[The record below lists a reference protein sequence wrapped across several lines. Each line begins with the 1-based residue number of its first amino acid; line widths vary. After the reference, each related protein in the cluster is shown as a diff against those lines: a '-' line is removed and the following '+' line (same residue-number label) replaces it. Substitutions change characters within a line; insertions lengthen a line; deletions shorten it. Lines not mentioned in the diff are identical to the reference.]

1 MLRGRSK
8 IRFSTTKKENRF
20 AILLFLFFFLFLVRR
35 MRLEL
40 TRSCDHYPLKVA
52 CIPISP
58 PALSKQRPSCFVPGT
73 GLEPAH
79 LAACAPETHAST
91 NSAIRASCYQSV
103 KKKQAPDLLRA
114 MNETRTRDPDLG
126 KVVLYQLSYHRNSRL
141 LKNNF
146 FSQKRLQRYDV
157 LYT

>member
-1 MLRGRSK
+1 MEMLLS
-8 IRFSTTKKENRF
+8 S
-20 AILLFLFFFLFLVRR
+20 VRR

-58 PALSKQRPSCFVPGT
+58 PARVPGT

-91 NSAIRASCYQSV
+91 NSAIRA
-103 KKKQAPDLLRA
+103 KKKERK
-114 MNETRTRDPDLG
+114 TRLELATPTLAR
-126 KVVLYQLSYHRNSRL
+126 SCSTN
-141 LKNNF
+141 
-146 FSQKRLQRYDV
+146 
-157 LYT
+157 